1 MQLINGTIYTYD
13 YGNNKLIYAIDKE
26 NKVWVSL
33 NRFTRSLHCN
43 YPKELY
49 PGSTLSARYSYW
61 IRAHWKLDQLPRL
74 IGYANL
80 GMVTL
85 AQLQYAVYQ
94 DCLPEA
100 VGLYTTLVSYIDRNH
115 KKTIV
120 QHTPTTVAMPS
131 NEVNGQL
138 YTRLEV
144 AKSLGKN
151 LANKIDEVQVILEKL
166 KKL

>member
-1 MQLINGTIYTYD
+1 MQLIDGTIYTYN
-13 YGNNKLIYAIDKE
+13 YNNNKIVYAIDGD

-33 NRFTRSLHCN
+33 NRFARSLHCN

-49 PGSTLSARYSYW
+49 PGSTLTAKYSIW
-61 IRAHWKLDQLPRL
+61 IRAHYKLDQLPRL
-74 IGYANL
+74 LGYANL

-94 DCLPEA
+94 DYIPEA
-100 VGLYTTLVSYIDRNH
+100 MALYTNLVSHITKNH
-115 KKTIV
+115 KQTIV
-120 QHTPTTVAMPS
+120 QHTPTKVPMPNS
-131 NEVNGQL
+131 GTDGQL

-144 AKSLGKN
+144 AKSLGKS

>member
-1 MQLINGTIYTYD
+1 MKLINGTIYSYN
-13 YGNNKLIYAIDKE
+13 YNNNKIVYAIDE
-26 NKVWVSL
+26 DNKVWVSL

-49 PGSTLSARYSYW
+49 PGSTLSARYSNW

-94 DCLPEA
+94 DYLPEA
-100 VGLYTTLVSYIDRNH
+100 VSLYTTLVSYIDKNH

-120 QHTPTTVAMPS
+120 QHTPIKVAMPTS
-131 NEVNGQL
+131 DVNGQL

-144 AKSLGKN
+144 AKSLGKS

>member
-1 MQLINGTIYTYD
+1 MQLISGTIYTYD
-13 YGNNKLIYAIDKE
+13 YGSNKLIYAIDKE

-33 NRFTRSLHCN
+33 NRFTRSLHYN

-49 PGSTLSARYSYW
+49 PGSTLSARYSNW

-94 DCLPEA
+94 DYLPEA
-100 VGLYTTLVSYIDRNH
+100 VTLYTNLVGYIDRNH

-120 QHTPTTVAMPS
+120 QHTPIKVAMPS
-131 NEVNGQL
+131 SEVNGQL

-144 AKSLGKN
+144 AKSLGKS

-166 KKL
+166 EKL